1 MGSVALS
8 HPLPEAIVELV
19 AQRFRVLGEPFR
31 IRLLERLRDGEA
43 SFAELVDVVGTT
55 QQNVSK
61 HLNVLLQAEM
71 VSRRKEGTSSFYA
84 IADESVFRLC
94 EEVCGS
100 LERRMEAMGDLLAGA
115 RASGS

>member
-1 MGSVALS
+1 MPLA

-43 SFAELVDVVGTT
+43 SVGELTDAVGTT

-61 HLNVLLQAEM
+61 HLNVLADAGM
-71 VSRRKEGTSSFYA
+71 VHRRKAGNHVYYG
-84 IADESVFRLC
+84 IADEGVFALC
-94 EEVCGS
+94 EQVCGS
-100 LERRMEAMGDLLAGA
+100 LQAQLLTLAALVGE
-115 RASGS
+115 